1 MNEMNAVGWFD
12 VYVDDMDRAVGFY
25 ENVLGAKLEAM
36 DDPTSE
42 SRMMSFPGNMHAYGA
57 AGALVK
63 TEHAKPGSGGT
74 QLYFWSKIALRSK
87 RVQRA
92 QAVSS
97 FVQNFR

>member
-1 MNEMNAVGWFD
+1 MNTVGWFD

-63 TEHAKPGSGGT
+63 TEHAKPGPGGT

>member
-57 AGALVK
+57 AGALWKQSMQSPAQV
-63 TEHAKPGSGGT
+63 EHSSI
-74 QLYFWSKIALRSK
+74 FWSKIALRSK

>member
-1 MNEMNAVGWFD
+1 MNAVGWFD

-63 TEHAKPGSGGT
+63 TEHAKPGPGGT

-92 QAVSS
+92 QAVLSY
-97 FVQNFR
+97 VQNFR